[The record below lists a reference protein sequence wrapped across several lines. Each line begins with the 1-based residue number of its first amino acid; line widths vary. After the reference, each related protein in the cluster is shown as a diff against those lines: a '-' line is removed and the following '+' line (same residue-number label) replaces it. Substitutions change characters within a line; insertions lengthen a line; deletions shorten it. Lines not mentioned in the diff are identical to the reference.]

1 MARQR
6 LRATIDPTKVLLGGL
21 PARGSE
27 PSEAS
32 EASGATRAEVPAR
45 VVARARRKVTVEL
58 PLDACEALRLHAYVS
73 GRAMTD
79 LVAEAVGKAEGAG
92 WPEPSKAFQST
103 DRRQLGFWVPD
114 DLYLAL
120 KRRSYLERTTIKDG
134 VLRAVEL
141 AASGWNDETA

>member
-6 LRATIDPTKVLLGGL
+6 LKATIDPTKVLLGAL
-21 PARGSE
+21 PAQGSE
-27 PSEAS
+27 PSGAS
-32 EASGATRAEVPAR
+32 AASGATRAEAPTRA
-45 VVARARRKVTVEL
+45 VARARRKVTVEL

-79 LVAEAVGKAEGAG
+79 LVVEAVGKAEGAG
-92 WPEPSKAFQST
+92 WPEPGKAFLST
-103 DRRQLGFWVPD
+103 ERRQLGFWVPD
-114 DLYLAL
+114 ELYLAL

-141 AASGWNDETA
+141 AASGWDDETA

>member
-6 LRATIDPTKVLLGGL
+6 LKATIDPTKVLLGRL
-21 PARGSE
+21 PAQGSE
-27 PSEAS
+27 PSGAS
-32 EASGATRAEVPAR
+32 AASGATRAEAPTRA
-45 VVARARRKVTVEL
+45 VARARRKVTVEL

-79 LVAEAVGKAEGAG
+79 LVVEAVGKAEGAG
-92 WPEPSKAFQST
+92 WPEPGKAFLST
-103 DRRQLGFWVPD
+103 ERRQLGFWVPD
-114 DLYLAL
+114 ELYLAL

-141 AASGWNDETA
+141 AASGWDDETA